1 MSAQHLTD
9 LAKKLFEEERAI
21 KRLDGWF
28 RIKEYRRDTDQ
39 EFAHLPVIE
48 KAGEQLKIICEKLPI
63 SISKYAVFAG
73 TQRDAFA
80 STYALINPEF
90 KVETFCGYCDPTA
103 VYDDL
108 KPDEEFTKERIENMR
123 SYDRT
128 IPYVR
133 ELTAVYDKYEEY
145 TSEVAFFVEQVTGH
159 VIPDMRPVL
168 EFGIDKLISDIKS
181 KIDTD
186 NEKQKSTHR
195 AMINSLEAAKILANR
210 YRELALSDAENADED
225 EKERLLNIANALGKV
240 PAKPAENLFEAIQSF
255 IIMWQVMCLE
265 QAPNPYAFSV
275 GNADRIFE
283 PYRKMTDM
291 SREDT
296 AALLKHF
303 LVFFNVGDR
312 SWAISQNLIIGG
324 RDKNGNDLSNLT
336 SFALFDAYYDM
347 NLPQPILSVKLH
359 ENTPDEIYCEM
370 GRFFFTPGVL
380 TPSLFNDDA
389 MFKVL
394 KKAGIEEDDLEN
406 YMIAGCQEPL
416 IWGKDSGNTTNSWLN
431 LGKIL
436 ELTLTGGKSAI
447 SGKKIGKQNNDD
459 AVDVLKNIRW
469 RFYHNLKYLTGKMAD
484 AANGCSKALA
494 NLPVPF
500 LSAFMGGIES
510 GYDCRDTENQGTKY
524 NGSGCLIHG
533 NTVVA
538 DSFIAIDCLLKE
550 RPEDAANLISA
561 VKCNF
566 EGYEELREYL
576 LSRPKFGNNID
587 IVDKEAVEVTSK
599 TADIV
604 RSQLNYL
611 GNHFRPDFST
621 PSTHLLYGYWVGA
634 LPNGRKSR
642 EMLNYGID
650 PLYGDANLGLGF
662 RTLSTMKLPFKKMCG
677 GCASHIGLDPK
688 YFKGET
694 YEDKGL
700 EFRTKVV
707 NPLFFNDVYEV
718 SPFYVYLNVTTPETL
733 RKVLENPKKY
743 APNGVYIMRI
753 HGTFVNFLDLSPAI
767 QQDIIT
773 RLDLNSTSVAC

>member
-1 MSAQHLTD
+1 
-9 LAKKLFEEERAI
+9 
-21 KRLDGWF
+21 
-28 RIKEYRRDTDQ
+28 
-39 EFAHLPVIE
+39 
-48 KAGEQLKIICEKLPI
+48 
-63 SISKYAVFAG
+63 
-73 TQRDAFA
+73 
-80 STYALINPEF
+80 
-90 KVETFCGYCDPTA
+90 
-103 VYDDL
+103 
-108 KPDEEFTKERIENMR
+108 
-123 SYDRT
+123 
-128 IPYVR
+128 
-133 ELTAVYDKYEEY
+133 
-145 TSEVAFFVEQVTGH
+145 
-159 VIPDMRPVL
+159 
-168 EFGIDKLISDIKS
+168 
-181 KIDTD
+181 
-186 NEKQKSTHR
+186 
-195 AMINSLEAAKILANR
+195 
-210 YRELALSDAENADED
+210 
-225 EKERLLNIANALGKV
+225 
-240 PAKPAENLFEAIQSF
+240 
-255 IIMWQVMCLE
+255 
-265 QAPNPYAFSV
+265 
-275 GNADRIFE
+275 
-283 PYRKMTDM
+283 
-291 SREDT
+291 
-296 AALLKHF
+296 
-303 LVFFNVGDR
+303 
-312 SWAISQNLIIGG
+312 
-324 RDKNGNDLSNLT
+324 
-336 SFALFDAYYDM
+336 
-347 NLPQPILSVKLH
+347 
-359 ENTPDEIYCEM
+359 
-370 GRFFFTPGVL
+370 
-380 TPSLFNDDA
+380 
-389 MFKVL
+389 
-394 KKAGIEEDDLEN
+394 
-406 YMIAGCQEPL
+406 
-416 IWGKDSGNTTNSWLN
+416 
-431 LGKIL
+431 
-436 ELTLTGGKSAI
+436 
-447 SGKKIGKQNNDD
+447 
-459 AVDVLKNIRW
+459 
-469 RFYHNLKYLTGKMAD
+469 MAD

-561 VKCNF
+561 VKCSF
-566 EGYEELREYL
+566 EGYDELREYL

-611 GNHFRPDFST
+611 GNNFRPDFST

-733 RKVLENPKKY
+733 RKVLGNPKKY

>member
-1 MSAQHLTD
+1 MNAQHLTD

-108 KPDEEFTKERIENMR
+108 KPDEEFTKDRIENMR
-123 SYDRT
+123 SYDKT
-128 IPYVR
+128 TPYVR
-133 ELTAVYDKYEEY
+133 DLTAVYDKFEEY

-181 KIDTD
+181 KLDTD

-210 YRELALSDAENADED
+210 YRELALFNAENVDAD

-359 ENTPDEIYCEM
+359 ENTPDEIYREM

-394 KKAGIEEDDLEN
+394 KKAGIEDDDLEN

-561 VKCNF
+561 VKCSF
-566 EGYEELREYL
+566 EGYDELREYL

-611 GNHFRPDFST
+611 GNNFRPDFST

-733 RKVLENPKKY
+733 RKVLGNPKKY